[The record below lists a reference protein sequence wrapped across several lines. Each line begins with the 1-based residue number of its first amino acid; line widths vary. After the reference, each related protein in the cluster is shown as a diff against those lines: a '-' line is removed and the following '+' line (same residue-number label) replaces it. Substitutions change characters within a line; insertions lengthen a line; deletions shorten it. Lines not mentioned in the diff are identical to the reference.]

1 VNFFQC
7 SLYPGLTFNSMQIFG
22 FLVNK
27 FTKHI
32 QDQVSCRIVLLMI
45 LFGGWVLELELQDAL
60 QTKDFN

>member
-1 VNFFQC
+1 
-7 SLYPGLTFNSMQIFG
+7 MQIFG